1 MNAQREEA
9 AVTFDSLFVT
19 LTGRTPRGHF
29 VQGLIVL
36 LAIVLFYACFVKGRT
51 ATFCVLVLLYPGIA
65 LHARRLHDM
74 GRSAWWLLVP
84 VALLL
89 PAFAIWLKYAS
100 FGASIDAVLPK
111 LALVVTALFAL
122 WGAVAKGRSANSL

>member
-1 MNAQREEA
+1 MSAQPA
-9 AVTFDSLFVT
+9 GTDATFDSLFANPA
-19 LTGRTPRGHF
+19 GRTPRGHF

-74 GRSAWWLLVP
+74 GRSAWLLALP

-89 PAFAIWLKYAS
+89 AAFAIWLKYAS
-100 FGASIDAVLPK
+100 FGASVDAVLPK
-111 LALVVTALFAL
+111 VALVVAALFAL
-122 WGAVAKGRSANSL
+122 WGALGKGRSANTL